1 MSEDFTQPPP
11 FPTEPPPPP
20 PDRRMVPIITIQVAI
35 LVLINIVAFAVG
47 ASSSSQHLVAQVLI
61 AAMGIMLQV
70 IILFFVAL
78 FMSLTSTPTAPSW
91 WIALGVVVLLALPTC
106 WAGALLTESG

>member
-1 MSEDFTQPPP
+1 MSEDFAQPPP
-11 FPTEPPPPP
+11 FPPESPP
-20 PDRRMVPIITIQVAI
+20 PDRKMVPIIAIQVAI

-47 ASSSSQHLVAQVLI
+47 ASSSSQHVVAQVLI
-61 AAMGIMLQV
+61 AAMGTILQV

-91 WIALGVVVLLALPTC
+91 WIALGVVVLLAFPTC
-106 WAGALLTESG
+106 WASSLLTGVG